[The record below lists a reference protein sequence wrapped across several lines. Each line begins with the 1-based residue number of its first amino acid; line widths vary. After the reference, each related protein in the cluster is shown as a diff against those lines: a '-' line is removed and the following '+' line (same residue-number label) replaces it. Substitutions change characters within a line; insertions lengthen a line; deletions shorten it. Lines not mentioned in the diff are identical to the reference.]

1 MIPNIV
7 DGGDTAGL
15 MRYLV
20 GPGRSNEHENAH
32 LVAGDPVIMDRFE
45 GWKSLSL
52 AQAGEIAGMIDR
64 LMRANDVQV
73 TGPIRKFN
81 PESGKTEIVDRGA
94 NHVWHCSLSLPP
106 RAGRLDDETW
116 AKIAGDFMDEMG
128 FTEASGKAPCRW
140 VAVRHG
146 VSKNGGDH
154 IHIAA
159 NIVRGDG
166 TKWSS
171 WQDWTKAH
179 RACNALEHK
188 YGLEVIE
195 SREHNRGS
203 RCDTPTELRQA
214 KREGRPFTTRAMLE
228 TRVRAAATS
237 SASEAEFVRSV
248 RGLGVRI
255 RPRFAKGRTDVVV
268 GYSVALHASAE
279 PNSPQRWYS
288 GSSLARDLTLPRL
301 RDRWADTPHDA
312 QAAADEWRA
321 AWQGIPARRRE
332 RPYDERE
339 FRASTDALAI
349 HHDVFST
356 VDPFDPIAL
365 ADATQDVAGLL
376 SAAALQPGID
386 QAHARLYSRA
396 ARSLGRHAQLKT
408 RAPRLAPT
416 RDPFTHAA
424 RLLLT
429 TSHPRS
435 TAARAAAMLDEMTA
449 FARSVANLHRAA
461 AQAQTAAMI
470 ERDLAGVFTLVNSPT
485 LDPQLARVYELSQ
498 ATFSAG
504 PAQTFRRRAATSTRI
519 PSSTASE
526 PAAMQRARNSASQS
540 GHTR

>member
-7 DGGDTAGL
+7 EGGDTAGL

-20 GPGRSNEHENAH
+20 GPGRSNEHETPH
-32 LVAGDPVIMDRFE
+32 LVAGDPMILDRFAD
-45 GWKSLSL
+45 WPILTT
-52 AQAGEIAGMIDR
+52 AQAGEIAGMLDR
-64 LMRANDVQV
+64 YMVAMRVHP
-73 TGPIRKFN
+73 TGPIRNFN
-81 PESGKTEIVDRGA
+81 PETGKTEIVDRGP

-116 AKIAGDFMDEMG
+116 QKIATDFMDEMG
-128 FTEASGKAPCRW
+128 FTEKSGKAPCRW

-159 NIVRGDG
+159 NVVRGDG
-166 TKWSS
+166 TKWSP
-171 WQDWTKAH
+171 WRDQVIAH
-179 RACNALEHK
+179 RACNMLEHK

-203 RCDTPTELRQA
+203 RCDTPTELNAA

-228 TRVRAAATS
+228 TRVRAAAS
-237 SASEAEFVRSV
+237 SAVSEAEFVRSA
-248 RGLGVRI
+248 RELGVRI

-268 GYSVALHASAE
+268 GYSVALHTKHGDSQ
-279 PNSPQRWYS
+279 SRWYA

-301 RDRWADTPHDA
+301 RDRWMDTPE
-312 QAAADEWRA
+312 AAARALTEWQS
-321 AWQGIPARRRE
+321 AWGGVPVRRRE
-332 RPYDERE
+332 KPFNERS
-339 FRASTDALAI
+339 FRASVDALRLQR
-349 HHDVFST
+349 DVFST
-356 VDPFDPIAL
+356 IDPHDPTAL

-376 SAAALQPGID
+376 SAASMQPGLD
-386 QAHARLYSRA
+386 KQTARTYSRA
-396 ARSLGRHAQLKT
+396 ARALGRHAQLKT
-408 RAPRLAPT
+408 RPHVSNPRRTGL
-416 RDPFTHAA
+416 THAA

-429 TSHPRS
+429 TSRPRS

-470 ERDLAGVFTLVNSPT
+470 ERDLAGVFALVNSPT

-504 PAQTFRRRAATSTRI
+504 SAQTFRRRAATSTRI